1 MASSIANTSG
11 SHNIVIQNVKDS
23 TITLD
28 VNGEIL
34 EIDRKLDTLLALMQ
48 SVSVHAIQS
57 ARRTYQPEGI
67 SPANFEYILG
77 QTLRGGELPAE
88 LAQYFNAENN
98 NWYLSLKQELLKM
111 GVSVGNRAPAIFQY
125 YGWLIEAFLQ
135 KMGTPAGQEKTS
147 RRLAFMAE
155 AFQSSL
161 RYLCFI
167 QVAQLL
173 KKKDFAFHPT
183 VADFLQMSEK
193 EHLNFDYL
201 NLLIISTEILE
212 EHPSFVEEI
221 KPFVQELSNSNSDLY
236 TAAMFLDDHRNDLM
250 DGAVSAEGEVLEK
263 LLDEYLSA
271 LIYWLRKLAFLA
283 RYRLISI
290 KDINLKYRLGTSK
303 NFVHSYGE
311 LHGIYTENY
320 TDGEDYSA
328 FSVENVFTYNQSVIL
343 VKGSNIDATL
353 GNLDDPESYLS
364 LSPLIIDQSVF
375 AERPAQTPEIYYY
388 IGQAAAGRCYR
399 YAQYKNELVYS
410 TQEITSNKEL
420 LVMPQNNL
428 QPKLNELFEQLE
440 QLLTPLITSRS

>member
-1 MASSIANTSG
+1 MANAENISG
-11 SHNIVIQNVKDS
+11 NQNIVIQNVQDS
-23 TITLD
+23 TITVN

-34 EIDRKLDTLLALMQ
+34 EIERKLEALLALMQ
-48 SVSVHAIQS
+48 SWQAYTIQS
-57 ARRTYQPEGI
+57 ANRIYQPGSI
-67 SPANFEYILG
+67 SLANFEYILG
-77 QTLRGGELPAE
+77 QTFTGAALPAE
-88 LAQYFNAENN
+88 LAQFLGGESS
-98 NWYLSLKQELLKM
+98 NWFLSLKQELLKM

-135 KMGTPAGQEKTS
+135 KMGTPAGQERTL

-173 KKKDFAFHPT
+173 KTKSASFHPT
-183 VADFLQMSEK
+183 VAGFLQMTEK
-193 EHLNFDYL
+193 EHLSFDYL
-201 NLLIISTEILE
+201 NLLIISSEILDGD
-212 EHPSFVEEI
+212 PTFVKEI
-221 KPFVQELSNSNSDLY
+221 KPFVQELSAPATDLY
-236 TAAMFLDDHRNDLM
+236 TAAIFLDKHRNDLI
-250 DGAVSAEGEVLEK
+250 DGLVPTEAGALEK

-271 LIYWLRKLAFLA
+271 LTYWLRKLAFLA
-283 RYRLISI
+283 KYRLISI

-320 TDGEDYSA
+320 TDGEDYIA

-343 VKGSNIDATL
+343 IKGSNIDASL
-353 GNLDDPESYLS
+353 ENLEDPESYLS

-375 AERPAQTPEIYYY
+375 AERPTQTPEIYYY
-388 IGQAAAGRCYR
+388 IGRAAAGRHYR
-399 YAQYKNELVYS
+399 YAQYKNELTYHN
-410 TQEITSNKEL
+410 QEISSNKEL
-420 LVMPQNNL
+420 LIMPQNNL

-440 QLLTPLITSRS
+440 QLLEPLKTSRP